1 LAKEVIR
8 NKKGQEREKDLA
20 TNVAFSTIGF
30 KKKQDTRKRG
40 PLLERGLVKI
50 EEHNDGQ
57 HFG

>member
-1 LAKEVIR
+1 MIR
-8 NKKGQEREKDLA
+8 NKKGQEREEDLA

-40 PLLERGLVKI
+40 PLSEKGLVKI
-50 EEHNDGQ
+50 EEHDDGQ

>member
-1 LAKEVIR
+1 MIR
-8 NKKGQEREKDLA
+8 DKKGQEKEKDLA

-40 PLLERGLVKI
+40 PLSEKGLVKI
-50 EEHNDGQ
+50 EEHDDGQ